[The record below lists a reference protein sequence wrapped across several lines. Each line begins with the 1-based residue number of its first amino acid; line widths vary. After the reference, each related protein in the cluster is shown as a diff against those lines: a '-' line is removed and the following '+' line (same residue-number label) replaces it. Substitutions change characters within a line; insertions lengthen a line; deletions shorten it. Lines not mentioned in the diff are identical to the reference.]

1 LLRKYK
7 ITALFILPL
16 LISGCRRE
24 SNYIKASEYYHSLR
38 PTRALILLENSTIPK
53 EIYLQAEIYLN
64 LNDPRRALKSFDKLI
79 DIDPQWKTKVLKRLL
94 QEGNDASKKRK
105 DFTAVTIYSK
115 ILEFEPDFDLREKNI
130 LMGNWFFDSR
140 EYEKSIDFYI
150 KGIKYDPNNANLR
163 LKLAQC
169 YININDL
176 VSAYDVLKEATKEL
190 TNWRLTSNW
199 RLTYWLGKISFKLAE
214 KRLEEGN
221 YDSAEL
227 YLQELISLGTPE
239 VLIDDA
245 YFLMGDIK
253 LSQEKYKEAVYCYN
267 KVLDLNKFAKPKIRR
282 EAEEALQIIK
292 NMEEKP

>member
-1 LLRKYK
+1 LLKKYK
-7 ITALFILPL
+7 ITVLFILTL
-16 LISGCRRE
+16 LVSSCRRE
-24 SNYIKASEYYHSLR
+24 SNYAKAFEYYHSLR
-38 PTRALILLENSTIPK
+38 PTRALILLENSNIPK

-64 LNDPRRALKSFDKLI
+64 LNDPRRALKSFDRLLEV
-79 DIDPQWKTKVLKRLL
+79 DPKWKAKVLKRLL
-94 QEGNDASKKRK
+94 QEGNTASKKRK
-105 DFTAVTIYSK
+105 DFTAAMIYSK

-140 EYEKSIDFYI
+140 DYEKSIDFYI
-150 KGIKYDPNNANLR
+150 KGIQYEPRDANLR

-176 VSAYDVLKEATKEL
+176 VSAYDVLNEATKEL
-190 TNWRLTSNW
+190 SDWRLTSNW

-214 KRLEEGN
+214 QRLKEGN

-227 YLQELISLGTPE
+227 YLNELISLGTPK

-245 YFLMGDIK
+245 YFLKGDIK
-253 LSQEKYKEAVYCYN
+253 LSQEKYEEAVDCYN
-267 KVLDLNKFAKPKIRR
+267 KVLELNKFAKPKIRR